1 VDRDLMFS
9 ECDDMHNTQEALILT
24 DVIRLAQSPEIPPET
39 AIFGS
44 LSRAHGTAAS
54 AGHPIPGPV

>member
-1 VDRDLMFS
+1 MFS
-9 ECDDMHNTQEALILT
+9 ECDDMHSTQEALILT